1 MKSFLDLAKGRYSVR
16 AFSDREVEREKIDYI
31 LEAAQA
37 APTAKNF
44 QPQRIYLAR
53 SKDAIEKL
61 GQTTRCLYGAK
72 QVFVVCSDDSDWV
85 SPFNG
90 RRSGEMDASIVCTH
104 MMLAAEDVGLGTC
117 WVCWCDTDRIK
128 QLLDLPEN
136 VTVQCLLPFGY
147 PAENAAPAARHTER
161 KPISEVVTEI

>member
-1 MKSFLDLAKGRYSVR
+1 M
-16 AFSDREVEREKIDYI
+16 
-31 LEAAQA
+31 
-37 APTAKNF
+37 
-44 QPQRIYLAR
+44 
-53 SKDAIEKL
+53 
-61 GQTTRCLYGAK
+61 
-72 QVFVVCSDDSDWV
+72 FVVCSDDSDWV

-90 RRSGEMDASIVCTH
+90 RCSGEMDASIVCTH